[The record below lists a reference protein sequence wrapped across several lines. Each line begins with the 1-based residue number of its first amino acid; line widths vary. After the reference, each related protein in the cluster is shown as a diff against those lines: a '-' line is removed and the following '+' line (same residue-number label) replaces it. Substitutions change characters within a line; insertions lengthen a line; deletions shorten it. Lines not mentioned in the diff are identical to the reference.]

1 MIRPRR
7 SHLSPLCVLY
17 IGVAISQSR
26 LDALLLMFC
35 RSVHS
40 ERNRTMLDIVF
51 LLLGLGCFGLMIGY
65 AKLCSW
71 L

>member
-1 MIRPRR
+1 MRI
-7 SHLSPLCVLY
+7 
-17 IGVAISQSR
+17 AISQSR
-26 LDALLLMFC
+26 LDGLLLMFC
-35 RSVHS
+35 RSVNS
-40 ERNRTMLDIVF
+40 ERNRTMLDIVY